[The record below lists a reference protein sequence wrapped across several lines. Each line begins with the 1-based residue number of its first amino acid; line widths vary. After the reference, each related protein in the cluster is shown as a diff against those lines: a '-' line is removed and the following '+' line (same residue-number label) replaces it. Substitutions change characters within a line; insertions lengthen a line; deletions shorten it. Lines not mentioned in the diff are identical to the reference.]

1 VLISLPMKLLK
12 TIIFS
17 LMPHLSPRKMDSSY
31 ILSETGEDGK
41 GPDVESKGPD
51 EESKGPDEDTKGPD
65 EETTQEPDEETEPEP
80 EENQAVQ
87 F

>member
-51 EESKGPDEDTKGPD
+51 EDTKGPD

>member
-1 VLISLPMKLLK
+1 MKLLK

-31 ILSETGEDGK
+31 ILSETGEDGN
-41 GPDVESKGPD
+41 GPDV
-51 EESKGPDEDTKGPD
+51 ESKGPDEDTKGPD